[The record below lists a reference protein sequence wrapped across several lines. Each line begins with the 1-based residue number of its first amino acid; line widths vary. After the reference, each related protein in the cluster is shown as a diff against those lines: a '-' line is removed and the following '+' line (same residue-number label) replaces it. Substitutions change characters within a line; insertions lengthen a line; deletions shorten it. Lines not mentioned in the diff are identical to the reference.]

1 MKRPYYILN
10 DGRLSRKENTIF
22 FDKVETD
29 DGPAARKP
37 IPVETVEALY
47 CFGQNDYNSSFFNF
61 LSENGIVLHQF
72 NYYGYYTG
80 SFYPREKLVAGE
92 LLVRQ
97 VKAYL
102 DPDERLNLA
111 RKFIESAFFHF
122 LLNLREH
129 PEHIA
134 GAIEKIEQLKTGIE
148 TAPDVNHLMAIEA
161 QGRKV
166 YYETWDFLVNWE
178 ELFDKRT
185 KRPPENSLN
194 ALISFGNSLLYTVAL
209 GEIYH
214 TQLNPT
220 VSYLHEPGVRRYS
233 LSLDISEIFKPL
245 LVDKLIFRLI
255 NLKMIKPDD
264 FDRDLNFCY
273 LSEKGRKI
281 FLQEWDSQLR
291 KTIKHRSLNR
301 SVSYRHLIRLELY
314 KLIKHLMGEKPYKP
328 FHCWW

>member
-10 DGRLSRKENTIF
+10 DGRLSRKDNTIF
-22 FDKVETD
+22 FDKAETENE
-29 DGPAARKP
+29 PAMRKP

-72 NYYGYYTG
+72 NYYGFYTG

-92 LLVRQ
+92 LLVNQ
-97 VKAYL
+97 VKAYA
-102 DPDERLNLA
+102 DPDERLKIA
-111 RKFIESAFFHF
+111 KMIIESAFFHI

-129 PEHIA
+129 PEHIG
-134 GAIEKIEQLKTGIE
+134 GAIDKIEQLKIGIE

-161 QGRKV
+161 QGRKI
-166 YYETWDFLVNWE
+166 YYEAWDFIVNWE
-178 ELFDKRT
+178 EPFDKRSR
-185 KRPPENSLN
+185 RPPENSLN
-194 ALISFGNSLLYTVAL
+194 ALISFGNSLLYTATL

-233 LSLDISEIFKPL
+233 LSLDISEIFKPF

-264 FDRDLNFCY
+264 FDRDLNYCY
-273 LSEKGRKI
+273 LNEKGRKV
-281 FLQEWDSQLR
+281 FLKEWDERLR
-291 KTIKHRSLNR
+291 TTIKHRQLNR
-301 SVSYRHLIRLELY
+301 SVSYKQLIRLELY
-314 KLIKHLMGEKPYKP
+314 KLIKHLLKEKEYKP
-328 FHCWW
+328 LHVWW

>member
-22 FDKVETD
+22 FDKVETES
-29 DGPAARKP
+29 GPAARKP

-47 CFGQNDYNSSFFNF
+47 CFGQNDYNSNFFNF

-97 VKAYL
+97 VGAYL
-102 DPDERLNLA
+102 NPAERLDIA
-111 RKFIESAFFHF
+111 RKLIESVFFHF

-129 PEHIA
+129 PEHIT

-148 TAPDVNHLMAIEA
+148 AAPDVAHLMAIEA
-161 QGRKV
+161 QGRKI

-178 ELFDKRT
+178 ELFDRRT
-185 KRPPENSLN
+185 KQPPENSLN

-233 LSLDISEIFKPL
+233 LALDISEIFKPL
-245 LVDKLIFRLI
+245 LVDRLIFRLI
-255 NLKMIKPDD
+255 NLKMIQPND
-264 FDRDLNFCY
+264 FDRNLNFCY

-281 FLQEWDSQLR
+281 FLQEWDNQLR

-301 SVSYRHLIRLELY
+301 SVSYRQLIRLELY

>member
-22 FDKVETD
+22 FDKVETES
-29 DGPAARKP
+29 GPAARKP

-47 CFGQNDYNSSFFNF
+47 CFGQNDYNSNFFNF

-97 VKAYL
+97 VGAYL
-102 DPDERLNLA
+102 NPAERLDIA
-111 RKFIESAFFHF
+111 RKLIESVFFHF

-129 PEHIA
+129 PEHIT

-148 TAPDVNHLMAIEA
+148 AAPDVAHLMAIEA
-161 QGRKV
+161 QGRKI

-185 KRPPENSLN
+185 KQPPENSLN

-233 LSLDISEIFKPL
+233 LALDISEIFKPL
-245 LVDKLIFRLI
+245 LVDRLIFRLI
-255 NLKMIKPDD
+255 NLKMIQPND
-264 FDRDLNFCY
+264 FDRNLNFCY

-281 FLQEWDSQLR
+281 FLQEWDNQLR

-301 SVSYRHLIRLELY
+301 SVSYRQLIRLELY

>member
-10 DGRLSRKENTIF
+10 DGRLSRKDNTIF
-22 FDKVETD
+22 FDKVEKDSGSTF
-29 DGPAARKP
+29 RKP
-37 IPVETVEALY
+37 IPVETVDSLY

-92 LLVRQ
+92 LLIRQ
-97 VKAYL
+97 VRAYL
-102 DPDERLNLA
+102 DTNERLNLA

-129 PEHIA
+129 PEHIS
-134 GAIEKIEQLKTGIE
+134 GAIEKIEQLKIGIE
-148 TAPDVNHLMAIEA
+148 SALDVNHLMTIEA
-161 QGRKV
+161 QGRKI

-178 ELFDKRT
+178 ELFEKRT

-194 ALISFGNSLLYTVAL
+194 ALISFGNSLLYTTIL

-220 VSYLHEPGVRRYS
+220 ISYLHEPGVRRYS
-233 LSLDISEIFKPL
+233 LSLDIAEIFKPF

-255 NLKMIKPDD
+255 NLKMIKPDN
-264 FDRDLNFCY
+264 FDRDLNYCY
-273 LSEKGRKI
+273 LNEEGRRI
-281 FLQEWDSQLR
+281 FLKEWDERLR
-291 KTIKHRSLNR
+291 VTIKHRQLNR
-301 SVSYRHLIRLELY
+301 SVSYKQLIRLELY
-314 KLIKHLMGEKPYKP
+314 KLIKHLIAEKEYKP
-328 FHCWW
+328 LHVWW